1 MKNLVRFVLVLV
13 LAVSFLEASYEKFK
27 KAESIYVV
35 PANELLKIVNSEIDL
50 QKSLLRL
57 MAIKKD
63 DSGEFIFNTLKDMK
77 FENSVVDW
85 VYIHG
90 LDKIAYNRSGSIVV
104 TGSMSTRVG
113 LVFYFSKKYEVQ
125 KVVIIKNPKD
135 DGKMFY
141 NWRQFLSNDG
151 KYLYIHEL
159 LKLVDLDTFESIKIG
174 EKDTIQ
180 KSSSSNYRSILYDA
194 KFSPNNK
201 YLIFKTHTKG
211 ILLGDTV
218 DFKSEQIT
226 NIETKKGLNGARFE
240 SFFSL
245 DDKYRVE
252 FDTYKH
258 RDLTTKISLHVG
270 TKFESKYVF
279 EKNYKK
285 LFTYDASWRKN
296 RLFLDYSY
304 KDISDKNHWD
314 RGGIFDVETSQ
325 IMCKDSFKV
334 GGNLIDIGWIDDKT
348 LYVLDDKAL
357 NYFVIEDEECLRV
370 KSKNHY
376 IKKLKKANKTYLE
389 DGVLTVYPNRKS
401 GKEEIKKIKLEQIT
415 EDIVEIHK
423 SFIKINKLLNAD
435 FEKRALKTIDNLIDS
450 KYKVIQKYQ
459 YNSINAKKNNAAY
472 ISYFLAK
479 HLRKKL
485 ESGSELDGNVYEFYR
500 VYMIYA
506 LWNGYY
512 SQANEL
518 ISYMKTRLKNHNNID
533 AKIEEKLKN
542 LINLH
547 EALFLICI
555 GKDED
560 GYDKLFD
567 MQPISKEIKTQIKI
581 LTIYQTPFSKNRD
594 KLVAALDIKKSDL
607 GENKELKNRA
617 TIFFDINENKITD
630 GKKEK
635 KKVFSKVSKK
645 SEAIKLLE

>member
-1 MKNLVRFVLVLV
+1 MKNFFRFILILV

-35 PANELLKIVNSEIDL
+35 PANELLKLVVTQKDL
-50 QKSLLRL
+50 QKSLLKFG
-57 MAIKKD
+57 AIKKSQ
-63 DSGEFIFNTLKDMK
+63 SGEFNLNHFDSMRFTNCM
-77 FENSVVDW
+77 VDW
-85 VYIHG
+85 IDIHG
-90 LDKIAYNRSGSIVV
+90 LDKIAYNKEGEIVA
-104 TGSMSTRVG
+104 TGSFESRFGFVFFFSNDYAVKRVI
-113 LVFYFSKKYEVQ
+113 
-125 KVVIIKNPKD
+125 IIKNPKD

-180 KSSSSNYRSILYDA
+180 RSSSSNYRSILYDA

-201 YLIFKTHTKG
+201 YLIFKTHTEG

-270 TKFESKYVF
+270 TKFESRYVF

-296 RLFLDYSY
+296 RLFLNYSY
-304 KDISDKNHWD
+304 EDISGKYHWD

-325 IMCKDSFKV
+325 MMCKDSFKV
-334 GGNLIDIGWIDDKT
+334 AGSLIDIGWIDDKT

-370 KSKNHY
+370 KVKNHH
-376 IKKLKKANKTYLE
+376 IKKLKKVYKIHLE
-389 DGVLTVYPNRKS
+389 DGVLTVYPDRKS
-401 GKEEIKKIKLEQIT
+401 GKVEIKKIKLQQIT

-435 FEKRALKTIDNLIDS
+435 FEKRALKTIDKLIDS
-450 KYKVIQKYQ
+450 KYKVIQKHQ

-479 HLRKKL
+479 YLKKNM
-485 ESGSELDGNVYEFYR
+485 ESGSRLDGNVYEFYR

-518 ISYMKTRLKNHNNID
+518 ISYMKTHLKNYNNID
-533 AKIEEKLKN
+533 AKTEDKLKN

-567 MQPISKEIKTQIKI
+567 MQPISKEIKAQIKI
-581 LTIYQTPFSKNRD
+581 LTIYQTPFSENRD

-607 GENKELKNRA
+607 GEAKKPKKRVK
-617 TIFFDINENKITD
+617 IFFDIEGNKIID
-630 GKKEK
+630 DKKEITE
-635 KKVFSKVSKK
+635 VSKK